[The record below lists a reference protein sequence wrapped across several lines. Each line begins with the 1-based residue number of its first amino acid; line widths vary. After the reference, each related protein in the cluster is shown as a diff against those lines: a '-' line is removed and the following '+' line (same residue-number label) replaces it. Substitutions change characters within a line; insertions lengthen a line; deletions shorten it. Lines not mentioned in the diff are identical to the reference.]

1 MQKRSFGHL
10 PLTYRP
16 HDYPASF
23 PVLAF
28 LGDYWINS
36 VSAPEFLHFH
46 NGIEIG
52 CCLGGSGQIY
62 YGEADSHSYRA
73 GDYSV
78 IFPQVP
84 HIAVNGSDPSVWEYL
99 YVEPKLLFQ
108 RESHGYD
115 ALWQYFYIPQKLP
128 VIIRQEQFPVLHLYI
143 SEIFREFHQ
152 KKALYQRA
160 VHGLLVAL
168 CAEMNR
174 LTLNGDTEMNTLQVR
189 PDDPADGCPDDIRGS
204 SPENPDCAHFYIR
217 SALTYIYEH
226 YTEPVSI
233 QDLSAHCGISESH
246 FRRLFKRVVG
256 ISPLEYIQHYRIQ
269 QACHLIYL
277 NQEPINII
285 AQQTGYRSLSSFNR
299 QFQQYMHSSP
309 THYRREHLLAPVQNE
324 VLSYEDSATK
334 HIFQI

>member
-16 HDYPASF
+16 HDFPASF

-28 LGDYWINS
+28 LGDYWING

-62 YGEADSHSYRA
+62 YGEADSLSYQS
-73 GDYSV
+73 GDFSI

-84 HIAVNGSDPSVWEYL
+84 HITVNGSDPGVWEYL
-99 YVEPKLLFQ
+99 YVEPKLFFQ
-108 RESHGYD
+108 EEGHGYD
-115 ALWQYFYIPQKLP
+115 ALWQYFYIPQKFP
-128 VIIRQEQFPVLHLYI
+128 VIIRQEQFPVLHMYI
-143 SEIFREFHQ
+143 SGIFREFHQ
-152 KKALYQRA
+152 KKALYQRV

-174 LTLNGDTEMNTLQVR
+174 LTLTGDTMGN
-189 PDDPADGCPDDIRGS
+189 CPGN
-204 SPENPDCAHFYIR
+204 SPEDPDCAHFYIR

-226 YTEPVSI
+226 YAEPISI
-233 QDLSAHCGISESH
+233 QDLSAHCRISESH

-309 THYRREHLLAPVQNE
+309 THYRREHLLAPVRNE

>member
-28 LGDYWINS
+28 LGDYWING

-62 YGEADSHSYRA
+62 YGESDSRPYQS

-84 HIAVNGSDPSVWEYL
+84 HIAVNDSGPSVWEYL
-99 YVEPKLLFQ
+99 YVEPRLLFQ
-108 RESHGYD
+108 EDGYGHD

-128 VIIRQEQFPVLHLYI
+128 VIIRREQFPVLHLYI
-143 SEIFREFHQ
+143 SGIFREFRQ
-152 KKALYQRA
+152 KRALYQRA

-174 LTLNGDTEMNTLQVR
+174 LALTSDIMADP
-189 PDDPADGCPDDIRGS
+189 PDGSSGNCPDGS
-204 SPENPDCAHFYIR
+204 TENPDCAHFYIR

-226 YTEPVSI
+226 YTEPISI
-233 QDLSAHCGISESH
+233 QDLAAYCRISESH

-256 ISPLEYIQHYRIQ
+256 ISPLEYIQHCRIR

>member
-16 HDYPASF
+16 YDFPASF

-28 LGDYWINS
+28 LGDYWVNGIS
-36 VSAPEFLHFH
+36 KPKFLHFH

-52 CCLGGSGQIY
+52 CCHGGSGQVY
-62 YGEADSHSYRA
+62 YGEADSLCYQQ
-73 GDYSV
+73 GDYSI
-78 IFPQVP
+78 IFPHVP
-84 HIAVNGSDPSVWEYL
+84 HIVANGSEPSAWEYL
-99 YVEPKLLFQ
+99 YVEPRLFFQ
-108 RESHGYD
+108 EEGHGDD

-128 VIIRQEQFPVLHLYI
+128 VIIRREQLPVLHLYL
-143 SEIFREFHQ
+143 SEIFQEFHQ

-174 LTLNGDTEMNTLQVR
+174 LAMTGDGLEGLLSDL
-189 PDDPADGCPDDIRGS
+189 PKGFSGGCPGDS
-204 SPENPDCAHFYIR
+204 SGESDCAHFYIR

-226 YTEPVSI
+226 YAEPISI
-233 QDLSAHCGISESH
+233 QDLSAHCRISESH
-246 FRRLFKRVVG
+246 FRRVFKRVVG
-256 ISPLEYIQHYRIQ
+256 VSPLEYIQHYRIQ

-277 NQEPINII
+277 DQEPINII
-285 AQQTGYRSLSSFNR
+285 AQRTGYRSLSSFNR

-309 THYRREHLLAPVQNE
+309 TSYRRDHLLMPVRNE
-324 VLSYEDSATK
+324 VLSYEDNATK